1 MAGLGAVNAV
11 GDSLVALLRARRD
24 LLAASDLLG
33 PLPASFPIAHA
44 SLAQLAGTTL
54 PTAGLTLTCMRI
66 AQSEHLAP
74 SAAPRPRALALEL
87 QYLLVVWS
95 STPIE
100 EQAIMTWAMLEFAA
114 HPVLDRSL
122 LVGADVWE
130 RGETVQLLHDPLAE
144 DALHRIWAGL
154 QHRMRL
160 SAVYRARVVRIG
172 LGGGEDARPVVATR
186 FGVTDADPVLEGH
199 GA

>member
-24 LLAASDLLG
+24 LLAAANRLG

-54 PTAGLTLTCMRI
+54 PTAGLTLTCTRI
-66 AQSEHLAP
+66 AHSEHLAP
-74 SAAPRPRALALEL
+74 SATARPRALALEL

-95 STPIE
+95 ATPAE

-114 HPVLDRSL
+114 HPVLDRAL
-122 LVGADVWE
+122 LVGADVWD
-130 RGETVQLLHDPLAE
+130 RGETVQLLHEPLAE

-160 SAVYRARVVRIG
+160 CAAYRARVVRIG
-172 LGGGEDARPVVATR
+172 LGVGDDARPVVATR
-186 FGVTDADPVLEGH
+186 FGLTDADPVLEGQ